1 MSDSSEAVAQVLR
14 DGGKRLASYG
24 LVLTGSAHEAEEL
37 VQAAVVKTFVKRRR
51 LRDAAAAE
59 AYVRATMRTLY
70 IDGIRR
76 DRTWGRL
83 VPAVVRRSHVPDPSD
98 ELAGHDQVA
107 RALAELPR
115 QVRTAVALRYYDDL
129 TVADIAHHMNLSEG
143 TVKKYL
149 QDGRSRLAPLLGL
162 GTEEPEHATVTE
174 GRAR

>member
-1 MSDSSEAVAQVLR
+1 MADDSDLVAQVLR
-14 DGGKRLASYG
+14 NGGARLASYG
-24 LVLTGSAHEAEEL
+24 LVLTGSPHDAEEL
-37 VQAAVVKTFVKRRR
+37 VQAAIVKTFVKRRR

-70 IDGIRR
+70 IDGLRR
-76 DRTWGRL
+76 ERTWGRL
-83 VPAVVRRSHVPDPSD
+83 IPSMVRTSHLPDSSA
-98 ELAGHDQVA
+98 ELAGHDHVA

-129 TVADIAHHMNLSEG
+129 TVADIAHRMNLSEG

-149 QDGRSRLAPLLGL
+149 QDGRTRLAPLLGL
-162 GTEEPEHATVTE
+162 STEEPEHATVTE